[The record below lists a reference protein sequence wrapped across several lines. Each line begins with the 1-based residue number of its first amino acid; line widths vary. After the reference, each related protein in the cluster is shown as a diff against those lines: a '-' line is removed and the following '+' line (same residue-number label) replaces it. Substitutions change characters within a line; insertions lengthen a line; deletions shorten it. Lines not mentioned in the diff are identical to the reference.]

1 MGILKV
7 TGLAKAFGVDTLF
20 SGIGFEIRR
29 GDKIG
34 LIGANGTGKTTL
46 MRCLLGL
53 EAPDTGQVSLPD
65 GETVSYVEQ
74 AYSFEDNTLYQEFLA
89 AYKDVLAW
97 QAEMR
102 RLEQAVSDTH
112 DSAVIDELMKQ
123 YGKVTAKFEH
133 AGGYEYE
140 SNIRRVANGLGFS
153 AEDFERRVST
163 FSGGQKT
170 RIALAKALL
179 RKPDFLF
186 LDEPTNHLDIQMV
199 EWLEEYL
206 REYAGGVLII
216 SHDRYFLDRVVER
229 VFELEDQ
236 GIIEY
241 NGNYSRYLAQKAERV
256 EAQLSAYEKQQAWI
270 AKTQA
275 FVDRYRA
282 GIKSKQARGRQ
293 SQLDRLDRISA
304 PAESSAF
311 QFSFVNVTESAE
323 RVVELDTVTAGY
335 GGQVI
340 FDKLSLLI
348 RRQEGVA
355 LIGPNGAGKTTLL
368 KIITGELRPEAG
380 RVKTGSR
387 VKIGYFSQEHE
398 GLNDKRKVIEEV
410 MLDFGVNE
418 ERARG
423 YLGAFLFSGDD
434 VFKSVGDLSG
444 GEKARLSLLK
454 LMLTGPNLLILDE
467 PTNHLDIP
475 AKEAVEAAILSY
487 PGTYLIVSHDRYFL
501 DKVSDRVIEMADGK
515 LTDYL
520 GNYSYY
526 REKKVAAAKAEA
538 AVKAKA
544 PVKAAAK
551 TDPRKRPQDTARM
564 VKKLEADIA
573 ELEFSLKAVEEKIND
588 PASHSDPMLSKGL
601 AEEYDKIKSELDAK
615 YTDWMELT
623 GS

>member
-1 MGILKV
+1 M
-7 TGLAKAFGVDTLF
+7 
-20 SGIGFEIRR
+20 
-29 GDKIG
+29 
-34 LIGANGTGKTTL
+34 
-46 MRCLLGL
+46 
-53 EAPDTGQVSLPD
+53 GQVSLPP
-65 GETVSYVEQ
+65 GETVGYVEQ
-74 AYSFEDNTLYQEFLA
+74 NYSFEDNTLSQEFLD

-97 QAEMR
+97 QAEMN
-102 RLEQAVSDTH
+102 RLERAAAEESD
-112 DSAVIDELMKQ
+112 AAAIDGLMKQ
-123 YGKVTAKFEH
+123 YGTITAKFEH

-170 RIALAKALL
+170 RVALAKALL

-206 REYAGGVLII
+206 REYSGGVLVI
-216 SHDRYFLDRVVER
+216 SHDRYFLDQVVGRVI
-229 VFELEDQ
+229 ELEDQ
-236 GIIEY
+236 SINEY
-241 NGNYSRYLAQKAERV
+241 NGNYSRYLAQKAERI
-256 EAQLSAYEKQQAWI
+256 EAQLAAYEKQQDYI

-275 FVDRYRA
+275 YIDRYRA

-293 SQLDRLDRISA
+293 SQLNRLERINA
-304 PAESSAF
+304 PSESSAF

-323 RVVELDTVTAGY
+323 RVVELENVTAGY
-335 GGQVI
+335 SGKPV

-348 RRQEGVA
+348 RKEEGIA

-368 KIITGELRPEAG
+368 KIITGEMRPEAG
-380 RVKTGSR
+380 RIKTGSR

-454 LMLTGPNLLILDE
+454 LTLTGPNLLIMDE

-501 DKVSDRVIEMADGK
+501 DKVSDRVLELVDGK
-515 LTDYL
+515 LIDYI

-526 REKKVAAAKAEA
+526 REKKAAAAKAEA
-538 AVKAKA
+538 IAKAKA
-544 PVKAAAK
+544 PVKEAVK
-551 TDPRKRPQDTARM
+551 TDTRKRPQDTVRLL
-564 VKKLEADIA
+564 KKLENEIA
-573 ELEFSLKAVEEKIND
+573 ELEFALAAAETKIND
-588 PASHSDPMLSKGL
+588 PASHSDPMLSKSL
-601 AEEYDKIKSELDAK
+601 AEEYDKLKQELDAK
-615 YTDWMELT
+615 YIDWMEIT

>member
-20 SGIGFEIRR
+20 SGISFEIRR

-53 EAPDTGQVSLPD
+53 EAPDGGQISLPD

-74 AYSFEDNTLYQEFLA
+74 NYSFEDNTLYQEFLD
-89 AYKDVLAW
+89 AYQDVLAW
-97 QAEMR
+97 QAEMN
-102 RLEQAVSDTH
+102 RLEQAVSSEQD
-112 DSAVIDELMKQ
+112 AAAIEELMKQ

-140 SNIRRVANGLGFS
+140 NNIRRVANGLGFT
-153 AEDFERRVST
+153 AEDFNRRVGT

-170 RIALAKALL
+170 RVALAKALL

-206 REYAGGVLII
+206 REYSGGVLII
-216 SHDRYFLDRVVER
+216 SHDRYFLDRVVGR

-236 GIIEY
+236 GITEY

-256 EAQLSAYEKQQAWI
+256 EAQLSAYEKQQAWV

-293 SQLDRLDRISA
+293 SQLNRLDRIAA
-304 PAESSAF
+304 PVESSAF

-323 RVVELDTVTAGY
+323 RVVELENVTAGY
-335 GGQVI
+335 GSRMI
-340 FDKLSLLI
+340 FEKLSLLI
-348 RRQEGVA
+348 RKQEGVA

-368 KIITGELRPEAG
+368 KLITGELKPESG

-410 MLDFGVNE
+410 MVDFGVNE

-487 PGTYLIVSHDRYFL
+487 PGTYLLVSHDRYLL
-501 DKVSDRVIEMADGK
+501 DKVSDRVLELAGGK
-515 LTDYL
+515 LTDYP

-526 REKKVAAAKAEA
+526 REKKTAAAKAEA

-544 PVKAAAK
+544 PVKETVK
-551 TDPRKRPQDTARM
+551 TDTRKRPQDTARI
-564 VKKLEADIA
+564 VKKLETEIA
-573 ELEFSLKAVEEKIND
+573 ELEFALQAAEEKIND

-601 AEEYDKIKSELDAK
+601 AEEYDKLKDELDAK
-615 YTDWMELT
+615 YMDWMELT

>member
-7 TGLAKAFGVDTLF
+7 IGLAKAFGVNTLF
-20 SGIGFEIRR
+20 SGISFEIQR
-29 GDKIG
+29 GDKVG

-46 MRCLLGL
+46 FRCILGF
-53 EAPDTGQVSLPD
+53 EAADGGQVILPP
-65 GETVSYVEQ
+65 GETVGYVEQ
-74 AYSFEDNTLYQEFLA
+74 NYSFEDNTLYQEFLD

-97 QAEMR
+97 QAEMN
-102 RLEQAVSDTH
+102 RLEQAATEERDA
-112 DSAVIDELMKQ
+112 AVIDELMKQ
-123 YGKVTAKFEH
+123 YGKITAKFEH

-153 AEDFERRVST
+153 AEDFERRIST

-170 RIALAKALL
+170 RVALAKALL

-206 REYAGGVLII
+206 REYSGGVLII
-216 SHDRYFLDRVVER
+216 SHDRYFLDQVVGR
-229 VFELEDQ
+229 IIELEDQ
-236 GIIEY
+236 GIHEY
-241 NGNYSRYLAQKAERV
+241 NGNYSRYLVQKAERI
-256 EAQLSAYEKQQAWI
+256 EAQLSAYEKQQDYI

-275 FVDRYRA
+275 YIDRYRA

-293 SQLDRLDRISA
+293 SQLNRLDRINA
-304 PAESSAF
+304 PSESSSF

-323 RVVELDTVTAGY
+323 RVIELENVTAGY
-335 GGQVI
+335 SGKAV

-348 RRQEGVA
+348 RKEEGIA

-368 KIITGELRPEAG
+368 KIITGEMRPEAG
-380 RVKTGSR
+380 RIKTGSR

-454 LMLTGPNLLILDE
+454 LMLTGPNLLIMDE

-501 DKVSDRVIEMADGK
+501 DKVSDRVLELADGK
-515 LTDYL
+515 LADYI

-526 REKKVAAAKAEA
+526 REKKAAAAKAEA
-538 AVKAKA
+538 TAKAKA
-544 PVKAAAK
+544 PVKETVK
-551 TDPRKRPQDTARM
+551 TDTRKRPQDTARM
-564 VKKLEADIA
+564 VKKLENEIV
-573 ELEFSLKAVEEKIND
+573 ELEFALAAAEEKIND
-588 PASHSDPMLSKGL
+588 PASHSDPMLSKSL
-601 AEEYDKIKSELDAK
+601 AEEYDKLKYELDSK
-615 YTDWMELT
+615 YMDWMEIT